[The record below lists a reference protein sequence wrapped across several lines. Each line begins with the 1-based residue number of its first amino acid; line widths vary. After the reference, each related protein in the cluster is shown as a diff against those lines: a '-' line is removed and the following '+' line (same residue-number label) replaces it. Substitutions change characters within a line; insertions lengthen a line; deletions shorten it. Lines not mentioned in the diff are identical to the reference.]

1 MNEMRKTPHQRNSDL
16 IDMIA
21 EHDNSEAIY
30 EQILDVMCQEM
41 ELNISDLLCAY
52 RNHDVDDM
60 FLALTGWDLESIMA
74 KAKVIPDTKHMFYAN
89 TEVIPGDVVFPL
101 FGKETL
107 TEQEFLDYLRRECEV
122 SDTAMTIVRNAVEH
136 AKLLEGEQDRKRSF
150 LWTILDGIPNI
161 DEETIFKVVL

>member
-1 MNEMRKTPHQRNSDL
+1 MNEIRIDQYKKNCEL

-21 EHDNSEAIY
+21 DHDNSEGIF
-30 EQILDVMCQEM
+30 EQVLDVTCQEM
-41 ELNISDLLCAY
+41 ELNISDLLYAY
-52 RNHDVDDM
+52 RDGDVDAM

-89 TEVIPGDVVFPL
+89 TEVIPGDVIFPL

-136 AKLLEGEQDRKRSF
+136 AKLLEGEQNRKRSF